1 MYQGPIGPAVPKAF
15 AEWVESG
22 PHGWSLG
29 LVESCRTVGPSV
41 FSPSSAGSNLVDP
54 GGVCLSGPVRQETN
68 QLSIGSPNRL
78 DQLRGVTFPFP

>member
-1 MYQGPIGPAVPKAF
+1 MYQGPIGPAVPGAF
-15 AEWVESG
+15 AKWVESG

-29 LVESCRTVGPSV
+29 LAELQNCRPVRLLSFFCWVEPS
-41 FSPSSAGSNLVDP
+41 GP

-78 DQLRGVTFPFP
+78 DQLRGVTLPFP